1 MMPIDLVLVRHGE
14 SEGNVAGMHSR
25 SGNDE
30 FYTED
35 FRKKPSSQWRLSDRG
50 IEQARIAGD
59 WIKRNCDAGFDRHYV
74 SEYFRAVE
82 TAFYLAMPDAEW
94 RLELYLREREWGELD
109 TIPHRERLQRFAEV
123 MERKERDSL
132 FWRPPNGES
141 IADLCLRVDRVLDTM
156 HRECGDKRVLIVGH
170 GEVMWT
176 FRIRL
181 ERMSQQ
187 KFLSLER
194 SEYPLDHLHNCQVLH
209 YTRRDPK
216 TGQLGPF
223 LNWMRSVCP
232 WDMRLS
238 SNEWQYIERPLY
250 ATEDL
255 KAVVDGVP
263 RLVNA

>member
-30 FYTED
+30 FYTEA

-50 IEQARIAGD
+50 IQQAKVAGD
-59 WIKRNCDAGFDRHYV
+59 WIRQNCPGDFDRHYV
-74 SEYFRAVE
+74 SEYLRAVE
-82 TAFYLAMPDAEW
+82 TAHLLNFEHAEW
-94 RLELYLREREWGELD
+94 RLELYLREREWGDLD
-109 TIPHRERLQRFAEV
+109 TVPHRERLVRFAEA
-123 MERKERDSL
+123 MERKDSNSL

-141 IADLCLRVDRVLDTM
+141 IADLCLRVDRVLDTL
-156 HRECGDKRVLIVGH
+156 HRECSDKRVLIVGH

-181 ERMSQQ
+181 ERMSQHRYLQ
-187 KFLSLER
+187 KER
-194 SEYPLDHLHNCQVLH
+194 SDDPLDHIHNCQIIH
-209 YTRRDPK
+209 YTRRDPG

-232 WDMRLS
+232 WDSTRS
-238 SNEWQYIERPLY
+238 RNQWEAIERPLY
-250 ATEDL
+250 STSDL
-255 KAVVDGVP
+255 SAVIEGYP
-263 RLVNA
+263 RLVNC